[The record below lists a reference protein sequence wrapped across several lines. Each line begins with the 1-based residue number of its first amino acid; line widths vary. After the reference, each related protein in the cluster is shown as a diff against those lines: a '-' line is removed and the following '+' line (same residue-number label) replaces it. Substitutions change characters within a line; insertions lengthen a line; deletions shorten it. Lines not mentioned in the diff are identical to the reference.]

1 MLNEKAMEIYSYIK
15 DSIENGFPP
24 TIREICNALN
34 IKSTSTVHKYINLLA
49 QEGYI
54 EKMDNHNRALRIKGA
69 EGAMNIPVVG
79 NVAAGIPITAI
90 ENITDYVSFTG
101 DRSYSGE
108 LFALKV
114 KGDSMINVGIYDG
127 DLIVVE
133 QTDYAENG
141 EIVVALVDGESA
153 TVKTFYKENGHFR
166 LQPENDNMEP
176 IISEDV
182 EILGKVRALLRY
194 F

>member
-1 MLNEKAMEIYSYIK
+1 MLNEKAMEIYSFIK

-34 IKSTSTVHKYINLLA
+34 IKSTSTVHKYVNLLV

-54 EKMDNHNRALRIKGA
+54 EKMDNHNRALRIKGTA
-69 EGAMNIPVVG
+69 GGTTIPVVG

-90 ENITDYVSFTG
+90 ENITDYVSFTA

-108 LFALKV
+108 LFALKI
-114 KGDSMINVGIYDG
+114 KGDSMINVGIFDG

-141 EIVVALVDGESA
+141 EIVVALVDGENA
-153 TVKTFYKENGHFR
+153 TVKTFYKEEGHFR
-166 LQPENDNMEP
+166 LQPENDDMDP
-176 IISEDV
+176 IIADDV

>member
-1 MLNEKAMEIYSYIK
+1 MLNEKAMEIYSFIK
-15 DSIENGFPP
+15 NSIENGFPP

-34 IKSTSTVHKYINLLA
+34 IKSTSTVHKYVNLLVE
-49 QEGYI
+49 EGYI
-54 EKMDNHNRALRIKGA
+54 EKMDNHNRALRIKGT
-69 EGAMNIPVVG
+69 EGGMSIPVVG

-90 ENITDYVSFTG
+90 ENITEYVSFTG
-101 DRSYSGE
+101 DRNYSGE
-108 LFALKV
+108 LFALKI
-114 KGDSMINVGIYDG
+114 KGDSMINVGIFDG

-141 EIVVALVDGESA
+141 EIVVALVDGENA
-153 TVKTFYKENGHFR
+153 TVKTFFKEDGHFR
-166 LQPENDNMEP
+166 LQPENDDMEP
-176 IISEDV
+176 IIADDV